1 MLKNI
6 PHRIQCDIPDLRTG
20 GSKFCVDASTVDMH
34 PTTPAAVDL
43 NIDRIT
49 SLERTLVS
57 LSKSLTDFFQH

>member
-20 GSKFCVDASTVDMH
+20 RSKFSVDTSTVDML
-34 PTTPAAVDL
+34 PTAAVDL

-57 LSKSLTDFFQH
+57 LS